1 VHRLQM
7 AKPGLIM
14 WPLVRSNSVIMM
26 MMIMMI
32 SVRAGV
38 QSESALGTVERRN
51 T

>member
-14 WPLVRSNSVIMM
+14 WPLVRSNSMIM